1 MRCLSERSTEFNQD
15 LYVCF
20 IDYEKAFDRVMWRK
34 LIEIV
39 HNIGVHWRDGRLIA
53 TLYMSQTAAAR
64 LNYELTEPNEVRR
77 GVRQGCLISTTL
89 FNVYAEATM
98 KEALDDLKEGICVG
112 VELIQSVRYA
122 DDQAMTAYTEKGL
135 HKILDETNRVLKN
148 YGVEINI
155 KRQKS

>member
-1 MRCLSERSTEFNQD
+1 
-15 LYVCF
+15 
-20 IDYEKAFDRVMWRK
+20 
-34 LIEIV
+34 
-39 HNIGVHWRDGRLIA
+39 
-53 TLYMSQTAAAR
+53 
-64 LNYELTEPNEVRR
+64 
-77 GVRQGCLISTTL
+77 
-89 FNVYAEATM
+89 M

-155 KRQKS
+155 KRQKSWRLEETQYYKDNCGRRNTATGGRI